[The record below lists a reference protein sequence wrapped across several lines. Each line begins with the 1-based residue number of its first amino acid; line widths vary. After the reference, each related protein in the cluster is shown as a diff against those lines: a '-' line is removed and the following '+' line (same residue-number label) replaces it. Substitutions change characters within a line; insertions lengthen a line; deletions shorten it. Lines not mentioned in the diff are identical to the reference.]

1 MSDIPSDWLWI
12 VILAFIIAFLLAFGI
27 GANDVA
33 NAFGTSVGSKVIT
46 LLKACILASIFEVL
60 GAVLIG
66 YRVSDTIRKGII
78 DPMQYNNSEKLLA
91 MGNLSAL
98 TGSCIWM
105 FIATLLRLPVSATHS
120 IVGATIGFSLVA
132 KGARGIGWGK
142 LGFIIGSWF
151 LSPVT
156 SGLISVLLFVLVRR
170 LVLNKDKPLEP
181 GLKMLPLFYAFTVCV
196 NALSVFLD
204 GSELLYFDRIP
215 NYGGIIISLG
225 LSVIVAVVVKVCVVP
240 WMRKRIMAGEDSKS
254 KYGKTMDKIGDIVKT
269 EIKSKQTTNFFERF
283 KGKSKNYN
291 GLNQADRGD
300 SKMLDRNKADEDGL
314 WKTDGENGLNCK
326 DVHFELQ
333 PLKTSNDIDNLPGST
348 TLGHVCKSGHVKDV
362 KIVSDAEA
370 AHWKVDKKQLGRE
383 LIEDKPETKI
393 LFSFLQ
399 ILTAIFGS
407 FAHGGNDVSNAIGPL
422 IGVWMICNEGSVAQK
437 APTPIWILVYGGAG
451 ISFGLWILGRRV
463 IQTIGEDLAKVTP
476 SSGFCIEIGAAT
488 TVLLASYLGLP
499 ISTTHCKVGSIIFTG
514 RVRSNENVD
523 WSLFRNIFIAW
534 VVTLPASGA
543 LSALMMFLLERFAL

>member
-1 MSDIPSDWLWI
+1 
-12 VILAFIIAFLLAFGI
+12 
-27 GANDVA
+27 
-33 NAFGTSVGSKVIT
+33 
-46 LLKACILASIFEVL
+46 
-60 GAVLIG
+60 
-66 YRVSDTIRKGII
+66 
-78 DPMQYNNSEKLLA
+78 
-91 MGNLSAL
+91 
-98 TGSCIWM
+98 
-105 FIATLLRLPVSATHS
+105 
-120 IVGATIGFSLVA
+120 
-132 KGARGIGWGK
+132 
-142 LGFIIGSWF
+142 
-151 LSPVT
+151 
-156 SGLISVLLFVLVRR
+156 
-170 LVLNKDKPLEP
+170 
-181 GLKMLPLFYAFTVCV
+181 
-196 NALSVFLD
+196 
-204 GSELLYFDRIP
+204 
-215 NYGGIIISLG
+215 
-225 LSVIVAVVVKVCVVP
+225 
-240 WMRKRIMAGEDSKS
+240 
-254 KYGKTMDKIGDIVKT
+254 MDKIGDIVKT

-476 SSGFCIEIGAAT
+476 S
-488 TVLLASYLGLP
+488 
-499 ISTTHCKVGSIIFTG
+499 
-514 RVRSNENVD
+514 
-523 WSLFRNIFIAW
+523 
-534 VVTLPASGA
+534 
-543 LSALMMFLLERFAL
+543 